1 MRGSPATRRNSPRLH
16 RGPAKVIPMPT
27 PTVVR
32 RRRAIKAGMGLL
44 VVSLIGAVVVRLY
57 LLQSAP
63 PSPEEVAG
71 LTLQE
76 AEILKMVNEER
87 HRSGRKPLKF
97 SARLAVVAR
106 GHSYDM
112 AMRHYLSHGSPEG
125 TGPADRVKGV
135 GIVYQALGE
144 NIYMDDYREPNG
156 LAARATQGWL
166 KSATHRDTMLSDKFA
181 ETGVGVARAADG
193 SFYVTQD
200 FIH

>member
-1 MRGSPATRRNSPRLH
+1 
-16 RGPAKVIPMPT
+16 MPT